1 MQATEVMETH
11 VVSVRPDTPVSDVA
25 RTLLSH
31 KISAVP
37 VIDKDGNLAG
47 IVSEGDLIRRVETG
61 TERHRS
67 WWLRLLTTNEKLA
80 LDYVKSHA
88 RHAGEVMTHPVVT
101 ASESTTLAEIAD
113 LFEKN
118 NIKRVPITKNG
129 KITGIVGRAD
139 LLRVLAELHETAT
152 PATADDAAIQ
162 KEIVRQLNAE
172 PWFSSTLV
180 EISVRDGAVKID
192 GLVNSHEQREAIV
205 VVAENADGVRTV
217 NDRMRL
223 KMTVGTD

>member
-1 MQATEVMETH
+1 MQAAEVMETH

-37 VIDKDGNLAG
+37 VIGKDGNLAG

-67 WWLRLLTTNEKLA
+67 WWLRQLTTNEKLA

-88 RHAGEVMTHPVVT
+88 RHAGEIMTHPVVT

-162 KEIVRQLNAE
+162 KEIMRQLSAE
-172 PWFSSTLV
+172 PWFSSTMV
-180 EISVRDGAVKID
+180 EISVRDAAVKID
-192 GLVNSHEQREAIV
+192 GLVNSHELREAIV
-205 VVAENADGVRTV
+205 VAAENVPGVRTI

-223 KMTVGTD
+223 KLTVGTD